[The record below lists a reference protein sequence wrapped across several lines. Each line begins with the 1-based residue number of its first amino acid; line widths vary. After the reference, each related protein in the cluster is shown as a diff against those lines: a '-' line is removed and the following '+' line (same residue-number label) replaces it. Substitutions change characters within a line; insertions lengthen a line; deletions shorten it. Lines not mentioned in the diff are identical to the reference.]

1 MTGVL
6 EITDKEFEKEVLNEE
21 QLTLVDFWATWCGPC
36 RKLSPLIDELAE
48 EYQGKVKF
56 VKIKADE
63 NLETA
68 QKYSISGV
76 PCLLIFK
83 NGEPVERIAIII
95 TNRNNS
101 TVYIS
106 IVYRILNLIY
116 SEKELKF
123 IKNKPI
129 YKNTS
134 INILIT

>member
-83 NGEPVERIAIII
+83 NGEPVERIVNLVPKSIIVS
-95 TNRNNS
+95 N
-101 TVYIS
+101 
-106 IVYRILNLIY
+106 LNKYLG
-116 SEKELKF
+116 
-123 IKNKPI
+123 
-129 YKNTS
+129 
-134 INILIT
+134 